1 MKTKEPYPDKH
12 YPDGLTF
19 EDALRYH
26 DEDLVRHLIRKG
38 LDPNSLGKDGK
49 PLLLAAEAAGAFRA
63 VDALRKAGASAV
75 GDTVA
80 EREVAESPMLRKPV
94 LDQAAFR
101 ILLKELNKAG
111 IEVPTLKKWPYARKP
126 ASRATAAMIVLL
138 EEENETWLRRL
149 LATGVDPNAYLY
161 GKKSDPEL
169 ALDVAVNEHPCL
181 VPVLLEYGADP
192 SGDGDE
198 CIPLISACDAE
209 DKQLAYRLLEAGA
222 DPFAERWNGFSPLF
236 AAVLYDREDLVE
248 CFLKRGVDPNG
259 DEEGE
264 HIPLSAAISNQNLR
278 MVRML
283 LAAGASPFR
292 VALDF
297 TVAAC
302 TGYTPLYDAESMLRM
317 FAAHRRA
324 EERRYLVHAR
334 RIWEC
339 IYARYPDIDPLPYP
353 GYSSRNDLY
362 DITYFNACLWNAA
375 AYGLRR
381 DVVHLLYYFGASAD
395 ACNKAGIPAL
405 VVAAARGH
413 TEVVYELLCYG
424 ATPELPP
431 HLLHTAGGEGKLAD
445 EILRLIRCFHSGRIA
460 PKKADE

>member
-26 DEDLVRHLIRKG
+26 DEDLVSHLIRKG
-38 LDPNSLGKDGK
+38 LDPNSRSKDGK
-49 PLLLAAEAAGAFRA
+49 PLLLAAEAAGAFRV

-75 GDTVA
+75 GGTEA
-80 EREVAESPMLRKPV
+80 EREVAERPSRRKSV
-94 LDQAAFR
+94 LDKAAFR
-101 ILLKELNKAG
+101 ILLKELKSAG
-111 IEVPTLKKWPYARKP
+111 IEVPTLQQWQGRKP
-126 ASRATAAMIVLL
+126 ASRAAAAMIVLL
-138 EEENETWLRRL
+138 EEENEAWLRRL
-149 LATGVDPNAYLY
+149 LEVGADPNEYLY
-161 GKKSDPEL
+161 GKNDDLEL
-169 ALDVAVNEHPCL
+169 PLDFAADRHPCL

-222 DPFAERWNGFSPLF
+222 APFAERWNGFSPLY
-236 AAVLYDREDLVE
+236 AAVLYEREDLVE
-248 CFLKRGVDPNG
+248 CLLKRGVDPNG

-283 LAAGASPFR
+283 LDAGASPFR

-424 ATPELPP
+424 SRPELPP
-431 HLLHTAGGEGKLAD
+431 HLLLAAGCEGAPSE
-445 EILRLIRCFHSGRIA
+445 EILRLIRCFQTGCPD
-460 PKKADE
+460 PKKSAE